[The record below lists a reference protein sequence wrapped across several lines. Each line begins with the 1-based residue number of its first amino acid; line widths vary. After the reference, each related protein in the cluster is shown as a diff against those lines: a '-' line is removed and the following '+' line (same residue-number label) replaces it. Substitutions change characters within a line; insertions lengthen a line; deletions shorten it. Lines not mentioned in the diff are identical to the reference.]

1 MREIVRK
8 RAIAVVAVLAG
19 AIATG
24 CGGGSHGSGNSSGA
38 GSGGGGSSGGG
49 SSSTITTAVSAPCGL
64 AQNVPVAL
72 AIGARSNSPMPV
84 LTTAVTGA
92 LNSAVNANKPITLIR
107 LDGNPKVVFRQA
119 FVSGPNT
126 QITKQHRNEYVASL
140 NGVLA
145 GTGQPATDIRAQVPQ
160 ADVLGALAEAASA
173 VPAGGDVIV
182 MDSGLQTMEP
192 LDFRTGLLSDDAS
205 SIVDYLKHS
214 GELPD
219 LRGRHIYFVG
229 LGWTA
234 SPQPNLSISDRRK
247 LAQIWVQITEA
258 AGGCVGLDQAAN
270 TNNAVPGRPPVGI
283 VTPPPPPPPPAP
295 CSVISLG
302 DANHV
307 GFKFDST
314 IFRDPAGARATLQ
327 RLASVLKRAGES
339 ATLTGSTSSEGSDRY
354 NTHLSL
360 RRADAVKA
368 MLVQLGVPASRITTF
383 GDGSH
388 LPGRLN
394 DRGPNG
400 QLLIGPA
407 IQDRKVVAKLTGP
420 KCPGG

>member
-1 MREIVRK
+1 MREIPRK

-19 AIATG
+19 AISAG
-24 CGGGSHGSGNSSGA
+24 CGGGSHGPGNSSG
-38 GSGGGGSSGGG
+38 GGNSGGIGSSGGG
-49 SSSTITTAVSAPCGL
+49 SSTVTTAVSAPCGL
-64 AQNVPVAL
+64 AQKVPVAV
-72 AIGARSNSPMPV
+72 AIGARSNSPMPA
-84 LTTAVTGA
+84 LTTAVTDA
-92 LNSAVNANKPITLIR
+92 LNSAVDANKAITLIR
-107 LDGNPKVVFRQA
+107 LDGNPKVVFQQA

-160 ADVLGALAEAASA
+160 ADVLDALAEAASA
-173 VPAGGDVIV
+173 VPVGGDVIV

-192 LDFRTGLLSDDAS
+192 LDFRTGLLSDDTS
-205 SIVDYLKHS
+205 SIADYLKHS
-214 GELPD
+214 RELPN
-219 LRGRHIYFVG
+219 LRGRHVYFIG

-234 SPQPNLSISDRRK
+234 SPQPALSISDRQK
-247 LAQIWVQITEA
+247 LVQIWVQIAEA
-258 AGGCVGLDQAAN
+258 AGGCVGLDQAPN
-270 TNNAVPGRPPVGI
+270 TNNALSGRPPVAI
-283 VTPPPPPPPPAP
+283 VTPPPPPAPPTP

-327 RLASVLKRAGES
+327 RLASVLMRTGES
-339 ATLTGSTSSEGSDRY
+339 MTLTGSTSSEGSDRY

-360 RRADAVKA
+360 RRANAVKA
-368 MLVQLGVPASRITTF
+368 MLVQLGVPANRITTF

-400 QLLIGPA
+400 RLLIGPA
-407 IQDRKVVAKLTGP
+407 IQDRKVVAKLTGS
-420 KCPGG
+420 KCPAD